1 MSHMSSCFLSFTYRF
16 RMVIASMCWLFSISG
31 SQAQNIAVDD
41 SLAIAVMH
49 RSQLPKGKGN
59 QEVFHNNKRYTIQ
72 LSKEGSSVRV
82 AHQLIDANGK
92 AYILYLTK
100 KPVLQFYIDQ
110 PIVNEPKRM
119 ARLIYTDKDTLIKTY
134 TGIELRGSSSLV
146 FPKKTYDINLH
157 TAADGLTNKDLKFAK
172 MRNDDDWIL
181 DALHNEPLRMRS
193 HLSYQLWKEIHT
205 PYYLDKEPKAEAG
218 VETRYCEV
226 FINDQYK
233 GVYLLSEQ
241 VDRKLLKL
249 KKEKGDMIRGELFQ
263 GARYLGAN
271 TFDSIPQKKNYLLS
285 WGGYDIKYPVP
296 TNTPWDHLYDFTDF
310 VLHSDGTA
318 FAKAIST
325 RFQLEN
331 FIDYFLFINA
341 LRAPDNLGK
350 NIYTARYNE
359 GEPYFYVPWD
369 LDGTFGT
376 IFNGRRIPTT
386 NDFLTNGLLRRL
398 IAINPDNFIKRFQN
412 RWLELRQGVFETAS
426 LQKRQANLYAE
437 LKEGLF
443 YEREQKRWNDFV
455 YDPEGLE
462 YMNDWTAKR
471 LLFLDGYIEKLG
483 E

>member
-1 MSHMSSCFLSFTYRF
+1 MTTRFMSCSYRF
-16 RMVIASMCWLFSISG
+16 LGGIVGILCLFSISR
-31 SQAQNIAVDD
+31 SQAQSIAIDD
-41 SLAIAVMH
+41 SLAIAVMQ

-59 QEVFHNNKRYTIQ
+59 QEVLHNNKRYTIQ
-72 LSKEGSSVRV
+72 LSKKDPSVGV
-82 AHQLIDANGK
+82 AHQLMDANGK
-92 AYILYLTK
+92 TYILYLTK
-100 KPVLQFYIDQ
+100 KPILQFYIDQ
-110 PIVNEPKRM
+110 PIVNEPKRI
-119 ARLIYTDKDTLIKTY
+119 ANLIYTDKDTLIKTY
-134 TGIELRGSSSLV
+134 AGIELRGSSSLV

-205 PYYLDKEPKAEAG
+205 PYYLDKEPKAKAG

-249 KKEKGDMIRGELFQ
+249 KKEKENTTRGELFQ
-263 GARYLGAN
+263 GARYLGAC
-271 TFDSIPQKKNYLLS
+271 TFDSLPKKKNYLLS

-296 TNTPWDHLYDFTDF
+296 TNRPWDHLYDFTDF
-310 VLHSDGTA
+310 VLHSDDTA

-325 RFQLEN
+325 RFQLDN
-331 FIDYFLFINA
+331 LIDYFLFINA

-376 IFNGRRIPTT
+376 IFSGRRISTT

-398 IAINPDNFIKRFQN
+398 IAVNPDNFIERFQN
-412 RWLELRQGVFETAS
+412 RWRELRQGVFETES
-426 LQKRQANLYAE
+426 LQKRQADLYTE

-443 YEREQKRWNDFV
+443 YEREQKRWNDVSF
-455 YDPEGLE
+455 DPEGLD
-462 YMNDWTAKR
+462 YMTDWTAKR

>member
-1 MSHMSSCFLSFTYRF
+1 MITRFLFCAYPFRF
-16 RMVIASMCWLFSISG
+16 LMMAMLCLCSISG
-31 SQAQNIAVDD
+31 NQAQNIAVDD

-59 QEVFHNNKRYTIQ
+59 LEVLHNNKRYTIQ
-72 LSKEGSSVRV
+72 FSKEGPSARV
-82 AHQLIDANGK
+82 SHQLIGANGK
-92 AYILYLTK
+92 AYTLYLTK

-119 ARLIYTDKDTLIKTY
+119 ASLIYTDKDTLIKTCA
-134 TGIELRGSSSLV
+134 GIELRGSSSLV

-157 TAADGLTNKDLKFAK
+157 TDADGLTNKDLKFTK
-172 MRNDDDWIL
+172 MRKDDDWIL

-249 KKEKGDMIRGELFQ
+249 KKEKGNTTRGELFQ
-263 GARYLGAN
+263 GSRYLGAC

-296 TNTPWDHLYDFTDF
+296 TNTPWDNLYDFTDF
-310 VLHSDGTA
+310 VLHSDDTA

-376 IFNGRRIPTT
+376 IFSGRRIPTT

-398 IAINPDNFIKRFQN
+398 IAVNPDNFIERFQN
-412 RWLELRQGVFETAS
+412 RWLELRQGVFETES
-426 LQKRQANLYAE
+426 LQKRQADLYTE
-437 LKEGLF
+437 LNEGLF
-443 YEREQKRWNDFV
+443 YEREQKRWNDFIS
-455 YDPEGLE
+455 DPEGLD
-462 YMNDWTAKR
+462 YMKDWTAKR
-471 LLFLDGYIEKLG
+471 LLFLDAYIEKLG